1 MKNLKFLFFQSY
13 LPDIHFYCHSFKTGF
28 GFKTENVFI
37 LQDKKN
43 MKILLCFLAMSSG
56 FSSTTASPFS
66 TLATLMAATTLY
78 PSTTRIPPT
87 DCPTYNKHDDAIM
100 EMFSFWIEGVLQ
112 CCVAI
117 GGLFGNLISGVILS
131 K

>member
-1 MKNLKFLFFQSY
+1 MNGNYYTSTSSISGL
-13 LPDIHFYCHSFKTGF
+13 IT
-28 GFKTENVFI
+28 T
-37 LQDKKN
+37 
-43 MKILLCFLAMSSG
+43 MS
-56 FSSTTASPFS
+56 PE
-66 TLATLMAATTLY
+66 TLDPTSARPRA
-78 PSTTRIPPT
+78 PS
-87 DCPTYNKHDDAIM
+87 DCPIYSRQDDALI